1 MQANVFLGG
10 TPDPLLG
17 GSAVTPIDYD
27 QRIAELQ
34 QMQQRLEAQK
44 QQQMQQRQQIA
55 SGSPQ
60 SQAPIWDEIEKLTA
74 DFSDREFAIV
84 NQDDEFQ
91 QSQQAILSI
100 LQREQMRM
108 MRPIVECTKDGKE
121 ALENHLALIKR
132 LKKKAAKEAD
142 RNMELFN
149 EYTQHYSDMTFAD
162 FIKMKNGTN
171 RSDDKNPKK

>member
-1 MQANVFLGG
+1 MQANVFLGSS
-10 TPDPLLG
+10 PDPLLG

-44 QQQMQQRQQIA
+44 QQQRPNGRQQ
-55 SGSPQ
+55 PQ
-60 SQAPIWDEIEKLTA
+60 SPIWDEIEKLTA

-84 NQDDEFQ
+84 SQDEEFK
-91 QSQQAILSI
+91 QSQNNIMALM
-100 LQREQMRM
+100 QREYMRM
-108 MRPIVECTKDGKE
+108 MRPIVEGTKDGKE

-142 RNMELFN
+142 RNMELFT
-149 EYTQHYSDMTFAD
+149 EYTQHYSNMTYAEFLQ
-162 FIKMKNGTN
+162 MKNGTN
-171 RSDDKNPKK
+171 KETKK

>member
-34 QMQQRLEAQK
+34 KMQQRLEAQK
-44 QQQMQQRQQIA
+44 QQQRQQMQN
-55 SGSPQ
+55 GQPQ

-74 DFSDREFAIV
+74 YFSDREFSIV
-84 NQDDEFQ
+84 NQDEEFQ
-91 QSQQAILSI
+91 QSQNNIMAIM
-100 LQREQMRM
+100 QREYMRM
-108 MRPIVECTKDGKE
+108 MRPIVEGTKDGKE
-121 ALENHLALIKR
+121 ALENHLTLIKR

-171 RSDDKNPKK
+171 RSDDNNHKK